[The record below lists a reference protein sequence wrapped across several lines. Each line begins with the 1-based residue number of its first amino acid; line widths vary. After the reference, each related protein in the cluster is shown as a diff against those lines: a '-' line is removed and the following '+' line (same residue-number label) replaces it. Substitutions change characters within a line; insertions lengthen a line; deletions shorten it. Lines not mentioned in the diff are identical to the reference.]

1 VSASTETFKGNSAR
15 RWRYAEDLKTC
26 PTGRNQVRE
35 HNTSSARSPLSGQ
48 EIALAANATRALLDS
63 LLAETETTFHRWVIL
78 NLAGSGG
85 GSVARDAVVAR
96 MQSALKVDVATAS
109 AAVEEVVAL
118 GLAMTEED
126 RLILTHD
133 GAERYEQIQAGSA
146 AIVER
151 LYAGLPIE
159 DLLTTRRILTTV
171 TERANGELARKD
183 SST

>member
-1 VSASTETFKGNSAR
+1 M
-15 RWRYAEDLKTC
+15 
-26 PTGRNQVRE
+26 
-35 HNTSSARSPLSGQ
+35 SSARSPLSGQ

-63 LLAETETTFHRWVIL
+63 LLAETETTFHQWVIL
-78 NLAGSGG
+78 NFAGSGG

-109 AAVEEVVAL
+109 AAVDEVVAL

-126 RLILTHD
+126 RLILTPD
-133 GAERYEQIQAGSA
+133 GAERYEQIRAGSA

-159 DLLTTRRILTTV
+159 DLFTTRRILTTV

>member
-1 VSASTETFKGNSAR
+1 M
-15 RWRYAEDLKTC
+15 
-26 PTGRNQVRE
+26 
-35 HNTSSARSPLSGQ
+35 SSARSPLSGQ

-63 LLAETETTFHRWVIL
+63 LLAETETFHRWVIL
-78 NLAGSGG
+78 NSAGSGG

-109 AAVEEVVAL
+109 AAVDEVVAL
-118 GLAMTEED
+118 GLATREED
-126 RLILTHD
+126 RLILTPD
-133 GAERYEQIQAGSA
+133 GTERYEQIRAGSA